1 MELVYVEKNDKHL
14 KIFQNSDFFSFSL
27 DSIIL
32 ANYSH
37 IRLRDKKIVD
47 LCTGNGIVPLILS
60 RRTNSDII
68 GVEIQQKLCDLA
80 IKSINYNNL
89 SSRISIVNQDV
100 KDFSD
105 NYLNSFDLVL
115 CNPPYFKVEEK
126 SSFNLS
132 YEKMIA
138 RHEIMINL
146 EDLCVCAKKLLKENG
161 VFCIVQRSNRLMDI
175 LSSFRNN
182 NIEPK
187 IIQFVYE
194 NVSKESFLVIVH
206 GQRAGKPGIK
216 IERPIILYNLDGTLT
231 DEYFLLQKEVRK

>member
-1 MELVYVEKNDKHL
+1 MERLDDVLGYNNL

-105 NYLNSFDLVL
+105 NYGRYLRL
-115 CNPPYFKVEEK
+115 CPSR
-126 SSFNLS
+126 SSS
-132 YEKMIA
+132 A
-138 RHEIMINL
+138 RCSAWSSRGWL
-146 EDLCVCAKKLLKENG
+146 T
-161 VFCIVQRSNRLMDI
+161 NRCG
-175 LSSFRNN
+175 RR
-182 NIEPK
+182 
-187 IIQFVYE
+187 
-194 NVSKESFLVIVH
+194 
-206 GQRAGKPGIK
+206 RACPC
-216 IERPIILYNLDGTLT
+216 
-231 DEYFLLQKEVRK
+231 